1 MDIIHKTF
9 VIQGEKGSQG
19 NTGNAGKN
27 GEKVSENCCFDA
39 HNLKVISNKKL
50 TFHVILLSFLW
61 SVPCLVP
68 VRCFPRPFRLIHF
81 GDVSETNLGETHFFA
96 QTT

>member
-39 HNLKVISNKKL
+39 SHNLKVLSNKKL

-61 SVPCLVP
+61 
-68 VRCFPRPFRLIHF
+68 
-81 GDVSETNLGETHFFA
+81 
-96 QTT
+96 

>member
-1 MDIIHKTF
+1 MNIFKIIDIIHKSF

-39 HNLKVISNKKL
+39 HNLNVLAEKQL
-50 TFHVILLSFLW
+50 TFSCYTTEYFV
-61 SVPCLVP
+61 
-68 VRCFPRPFRLIHF
+68 
-81 GDVSETNLGETHFFA
+81 VSALPTLCTAFS
-96 QTT
+96 

>member
-1 MDIIHKTF
+1 MHFSSYKWKGGHDRTFLKIIDIIHKTF

-39 HNLKVISNKKL
+39 HNLNVLSDKKL
-50 TFHVILLSFLW
+50 TFHVVLLSFLW
-61 SVPCLVP
+61 SDL
-68 VRCFPRPFRLIHF
+68 
-81 GDVSETNLGETHFFA
+81 A
-96 QTT
+96 